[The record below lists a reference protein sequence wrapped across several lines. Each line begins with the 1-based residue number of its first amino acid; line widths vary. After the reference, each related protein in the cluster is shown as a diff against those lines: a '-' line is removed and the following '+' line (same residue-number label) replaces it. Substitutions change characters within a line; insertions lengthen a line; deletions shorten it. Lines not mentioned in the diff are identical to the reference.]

1 MNNAEKIINDILIV
15 AFNNN
20 ATDVHFYVDEEEVK
34 VFYRINGLRKLKKKI
49 NFKQYTII
57 LLHLKFSASMDIGES
72 FRPQDGALDY
82 KYKYQSYSL
91 RLSTLPVKY
100 SESLTIRILPQTRR
114 FPLNR
119 LCLFP
124 FQNKEILNLLN
135 LTSGLVIFSGST
147 GSGKTTLMYSLI
159 EELLKMRS
167 AQIITLEDPIERS
180 LTDVIQIQI
189 NNTAQI
195 NYETGL
201 KAILRHD
208 PDVILLGEIRDNLTA
223 KYAFRAAL
231 TGHLVLT
238 TIHANSAKGTMER
251 LKEIGITDLEIKQTV
266 KSVVSLELILL
277 EEFNKIKRR
286 AAIAE
291 ILSLTAETDYINKKN
306 FLSFKELR
314 KRAYLYGFI
323 SEKQVVE

>member
-1 MNNAEKIINDILIV
+1 MNHAEKLINDILIIG
-15 AFNNN
+15 FKEH
-20 ATDVHFYVDEEEVK
+20 ATDLHFYVEEDNVK
-34 VFYRINGLRKLKKKI
+34 IFYRINGVRKLKKEI
-49 NFKQYTII
+49 NLKQYTVI
-57 LLHLKFSASMDIGES
+57 LLHLKFTASMDIGES

-82 KYKYQSYSL
+82 QYNNNDYSL
-91 RLSTLPVKY
+91 RLSTLPVRY
-100 SESLTIRILPQTRR
+100 SESLTIRILPQTKRYS
-114 FPLNR
+114 LSQ

-124 FQNKEILNLLN
+124 FQNTEILKLLN
-135 LTSGLVIFSGST
+135 LNSGLIIFSGST

-159 EELLKMRS
+159 EELLKLRS
-167 AQIITLEDPIERS
+167 AQIITLEDPIERP
-180 LTDVIQIQI
+180 LKDVVQIQI
-189 NNTAQI
+189 NKTAKI

-208 PDVILLGEIRDNLTA
+208 PDVILLGEIRDALTA

-238 TIHANSAKGTMER
+238 TIHANNAEGTLER
-251 LKEIGITDLEIKQTV
+251 LKEIGISELEIKQTV

-277 EEFNKIKRR
+277 GKIQKNQRR

-291 ILSLTAETDYINKKN
+291 IISPQLSGEKMSQSK

-314 KRAYLYGFI
+314 ERAYLYGFI
-323 SEKQVVE
+323 SEKEIIY

>member
-1 MNNAEKIINDILIV
+1 MNHAEKIINQILII
-15 AFNNN
+15 AFETE
-20 ATDVHFYVDEEEVK
+20 ATDIHFYVDEANVK
-34 VFYRINGLRKLKKKI
+34 VFYRINGKRILKKAL
-49 NFKQYTII
+49 NFKEYTII

-82 KYKYQSYSL
+82 ESNGDKYSL

-114 FPLNR
+114 YPLDK

-124 FQNKEILNLLN
+124 FQNKDILKLLD

-159 EELLKMRS
+159 EELLKLRS

-189 NNTAQI
+189 NKAAQI
-195 NYETGL
+195 TYENGL

-208 PDVILLGEIRDNLTA
+208 PDVILLGEIRDALTA
-223 KYAFRAAL
+223 EYAFRAAL

-238 TIHANSAKGTMER
+238 TIHASSAQGTLER
-251 LKEIGITDLEIKQTV
+251 LKEMGISDLEINQTV

-277 EEFNKIKRR
+277 KEINHLKRR

-291 ILSLTAETDYINKKN
+291 IIRPTKMNQTR
-306 FLSFKELR
+306 FLSFKALR
-314 KRAYLYGFI
+314 KRAQLYGFL
-323 SEKQVVE
+323 SEEEKIYKKA

>member
-1 MNNAEKIINDILIV
+1 MNNAEKIIKELLII
-15 AFNNN
+15 AFNEI
-20 ATDVHFYVDEEEVK
+20 ASDIHFYVEEDLVK
-34 VFYRINGLRKLKKKI
+34 VFYRINGKRELKKKI

-82 KYKYQSYSL
+82 EYNSHHYSL

-100 SESLTIRILPQTRR
+100 SESLTIRILPQTKRYS
-114 FPLNR
+114 LDE

-124 FQNKEILNLLN
+124 FQNKKIKELLS
-135 LTSGLVIFSGST
+135 LTSGLIIFSGST

-159 EELLKMRS
+159 EKLLKRKS

-180 LTDVIQIQI
+180 LTDVIQMQI

-195 NYETGL
+195 TYESGL

-208 PDVILLGEIRDNLTA
+208 PDVILLGEIRDALTA

-238 TIHANSAKGTMER
+238 TIHANNAHGTLER
-251 LKEIGITDLEIKQTV
+251 LKEIGISEVEIKQTV
-266 KSVVSLELILL
+266 KSVISLELILL
-277 EEFNKIKRR
+277 KKFKNIKRR
-286 AAIAE
+286 AAILEMFSPHLNE
-291 ILSLTAETDYINKKN
+291 INTKESN
-306 FLSFKELR
+306 FLSFKDLR

-323 SEKQVVE
+323 PEEKVI

>member
-1 MNNAEKIINDILIV
+1 MNNAERNIHEILII
-15 AFNNN
+15 AFKKN
-20 ATDVHFYVDEEEVK
+20 ATDIHFYVDEEEVK
-34 VFYRINGLRKLKKKI
+34 IFYRINGTRKLKKII

-82 KYKYQSYSL
+82 QYREHNYSL

-100 SESLTIRILPQTRR
+100 SESLTIRILPQTKKYS
-114 FPLNR
+114 LNE

-124 FQNKEILNLLN
+124 FQNKEIVKLLN
-135 LTSGLVIFSGST
+135 LSSGLIIFSGPT

-159 EELLKMRS
+159 EELLKMKS

-180 LTDVIQIQI
+180 LNDVIQIQI

-195 NYETGL
+195 TYETGL
-201 KAILRHD
+201 KSILRHD
-208 PDVILLGEIRDNLTA
+208 PDVILLGEIRDSVTA

-238 TIHANSAKGTMER
+238 TIHANSAQGTIER
-251 LKEIGITDLEIKQTV
+251 LKEIGIREFEIKQTV
-266 KSVVSLELILL
+266 QSVISLELILL
-277 EEFNKIKRR
+277 KTFNNISRR

-291 ILSLTAETDYINKKN
+291 IILPAKSNNNTNKEN

-314 KRAYLYGFI
+314 KRAYAYGFI
-323 SEKQVVE
+323 SQKEVI

>member
-1 MNNAEKIINDILIV
+1 MNNAEKIINDILII
-15 AFNNN
+15 AFKKN
-20 ATDVHFYVDEEEVK
+20 ASDLHFYIEENVVK
-34 VFYRINGLRKLKKKI
+34 VFYRINGVRKLKKKI
-49 NFKQYTII
+49 NMKQYTIM

-82 KYKYQSYSL
+82 KYNNHDYSL
-91 RLSTLPVKY
+91 RLSTLPVRY
-100 SESLTIRILPQTRR
+100 SESLTIRILPQTKRY
-114 FPLNR
+114 PLEK

-124 FQNKEILNLLN
+124 FQNKKILKLLK

-159 EELLKMRS
+159 EELLKLRS

-195 NYETGL
+195 NYENGL

-208 PDVILLGEIRDNLTA
+208 PDVILLGEIRDALTA

-238 TIHANSAKGTMER
+238 TIHANNAKGTLER
-251 LKEIGITDLEIKQTV
+251 LKEIGITELEIKQTV

-277 EEFNKIKRR
+277 KSVKENQRR

-291 ILSLTAETDYINKKN
+291 ICFPELGKHSIKQSK
-306 FLSFKELR
+306 FLSFEELR

-323 SEKQVVE
+323 PEKEIIQ

>member
-1 MNNAEKIINDILIV
+1 K
-15 AFNNN
+15 
-20 ATDVHFYVDEEEVK
+20 Y
-34 VFYRINGLRKLKKKI
+34 
-49 NFKQYTII
+49 KQYAVI

-82 KYKYQSYSL
+82 VYNNNSYSL
-91 RLSTLPVKY
+91 RLSTLPVGQ
-100 SESLTIRILPQTRR
+100 SESLTIRILPQTKRYS
-114 FPLNR
+114 LNQ

-124 FQNKEILNLLN
+124 FQNKELLNLLN

-159 EELLKMRS
+159 EELLKIRS
-167 AQIITLEDPIERS
+167 AQIITLEDPVERP
-180 LTDVIQIQI
+180 LKDVIQIQI
-189 NNTAQI
+189 NKTANI

-208 PDVILLGEIRDNLTA
+208 PDVILIGEIRDALTA

-238 TIHANSAKGTMER
+238 TIHANNGKGTLER
-251 LKEIGITDLEIKQTV
+251 LKDIGISELDIKQTV
-266 KSVVSLELILL
+266 KSIICLDLILL
-277 EEFNKIKRR
+277 RKFKEKRRR

-291 ILSLTAETDYINKKN
+291 IIMPEINDKKTKH
-306 FLSFKELR
+306 FKYLSFKELR
-314 KRAYLYGFI
+314 ERACLYGF
-323 SEKQVVE
+323 

>member
-1 MNNAEKIINDILIV
+1 MNNAEKIIKNILII
-15 AFNNN
+15 AFNET
-20 ATDVHFYVDEEEVK
+20 ASDIHFYVEEDSVK
-34 VFYRINGLRKLKKKI
+34 VFYRINGMRQLKKKI
-49 NFKQYTII
+49 SFKQYTVI

-82 KYKYQSYSL
+82 KYKNHQYSL

-100 SESLTIRILPQTRR
+100 TESLTIRILPQTKRYSIDE
-114 FPLNR
+114 

-124 FQNKEILNLLN
+124 FQHEKITELLS
-135 LTSGLVIFSGST
+135 LTSGLIIFSGST

-159 EELLKMRS
+159 EKLLETKNS
-167 AQIITLEDPIERS
+167 QIITLEDPIERN

-195 NYETGL
+195 NYESGL

-208 PDVILLGEIRDNLTA
+208 PDVILLGEIRDALTA

-238 TIHANSAKGTMER
+238 TIHANNAKGTLDR
-251 LKEIGITDLEIKQTV
+251 LKEIGISELEINQTV
-266 KSVVSLELILL
+266 KSVISLELILL
-277 EEFNKIKRR
+277 NKIKGYKRR

-291 ILSLTAETDYINKKN
+291 IISPHLKKEKTDEFK

-314 KRAYLYGFI
+314 KKAYLYGFI
-323 SEKQVVE
+323 PKEKIV

>member
-1 MNNAEKIINDILIV
+1 K
-15 AFNNN
+15 
-20 ATDVHFYVDEEEVK
+20 Y
-34 VFYRINGLRKLKKKI
+34 
-49 NFKQYTII
+49 KQYAVI

-82 KYKYQSYSL
+82 VYNNNSYSL
-91 RLSTLPVKY
+91 RLSTLPVGQ
-100 SESLTIRILPQTRR
+100 SESLTIRILPQTKRYS
-114 FPLNR
+114 LNQ

-124 FQNKEILNLLN
+124 FQNKELLNLLN

-159 EELLKMRS
+159 EELLKIRS
-167 AQIITLEDPIERS
+167 AQIITLEDPVERP
-180 LTDVIQIQI
+180 LKDVIQIQI
-189 NNTAQI
+189 NKTAKI
-195 NYETGL
+195 NYESGL

-208 PDVILLGEIRDNLTA
+208 PDVILLGEIRDSLTA

-238 TIHANSAKGTMER
+238 TIHANNAKGTLDR
-251 LKEIGITDLEIKQTV
+251 LKEIGISELEIKQTV

-277 EEFNKIKRR
+277 KTFLKKTRR

-291 ILSLTAETDYINKKN
+291 IITPQLSSQELSPSN
-306 FLSFKELR
+306 FLTFKELR
-314 KRAYLYGFI
+314 KRAYLYGFV
-323 SEKQVVE
+323 SEKEII